1 MTDGNLSTAVLQEY
15 LGRWRAGDQAA
26 LNELLQTVF
35 RRLRYL
41 AAHMLRGFPNLR
53 PYADCDDLLQGSMLR
68 FVRTLRI
75 IQPRTTRDFFNLAAV
90 HMRRELM
97 DLARRAKRRIAP
109 SSLHAASVE
118 GESQGERVRTDVMD
132 SSSCPQ
138 KVADF
143 EVWVRFHEL
152 VDNLPIEEREVVG
165 LIFYHGWRQQQ
176 IAELFNVSVRTVRRR
191 WETAR
196 QRLRAM
202 LQQEFDR

>member
-15 LGRWRAGDQAA
+15 LCRWRAGDSAA

-35 RRLRYL
+35 GRLRHL
-41 AAHMLRGFPNLR
+41 AAHLLRGFPNVR
-53 PYADCDDLLQGSMLR
+53 PYADCDDLLQGSMMR
-68 FVRTLRI
+68 FLRTLRI

-90 HMRRELM
+90 HMRRELL

-109 SSLHAASVE
+109 SSLYAPTTE
-118 GESQGERVRTDVMD
+118 GETDEERVGADVMD

-143 EVWVRFHEL
+143 EVWVRFHEA
-152 VDNLPIEEREVVG
+152 VDNLPLEEREVVG
-165 LIFYHGWRQQQ
+165 LIYYHGWTQQQ
-176 IAELFNVSVRTVRRR
+176 IAELFNVSVRTIRRR
-191 WETAR
+191 WDTAR

-202 LQQEFDR
+202 LQKDIDL